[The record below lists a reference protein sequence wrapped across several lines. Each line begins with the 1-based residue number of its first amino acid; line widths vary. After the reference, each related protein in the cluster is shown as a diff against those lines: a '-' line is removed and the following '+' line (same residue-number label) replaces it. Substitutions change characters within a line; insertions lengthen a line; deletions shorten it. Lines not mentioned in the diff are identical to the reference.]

1 MLLGVRQQHEGGAI
15 TSAPLR
21 WELDRCPHPHAHQVI
36 KGRVCLCLSS
46 PWLTPS
52 FERTGR
58 SPLRTGRATFT
69 ASGSPRVGIPHWDCC
84 TQFVIDSF
92 SVLLQTSPESLSGLS
107 EYPIVDSLAPFPM
120 WLAFPTSEYYGASE
134 ALDSRLLV
142 VRTLVDLHTL
152 TFLQARPTFTKL
164 DSNKII

>member
-1 MLLGVRQQHEGGAI
+1 VFPHGHFLTPLSEPDVQLSLHPALRE
-15 TSAPLR
+15 SAFLIGIAVPN
-21 WELDRCPHPHAHQVI
+21 
-36 KGRVCLCLSS
+36 LSS
-46 PWLTPS
+46 
-52 FERTGR
+52 
-58 SPLRTGRATFT
+58 
-69 ASGSPRVGIPHWDCC
+69 IP
-84 TQFVIDSF
+84 F

-120 WLAFPTSEYYGASE
+120 WLAFPTSEYYGVSE